1 MAKRAS
7 RDELTFYLK
16 SPIEISHYA
25 LFGDNLQGHRKILV
39 TLITSVA
46 PTKPSLENSGGLFRA
61 LMCYAM
67 LLCND

>member
-39 TLITSVA
+39 TIKDPLPKKGYEDPNLIQ
-46 PTKPSLENSGGLFRA
+46 N
-61 LMCYAM
+61 
-67 LLCND
+67 